1 MWFSN
6 EKTKYSSLIM
16 LIDVV
21 IINVSIILAYLIR
34 FKFSLPE
41 FNFKPYTEMFIWI
54 SIGSVFFLNAF
65 RLYSVS
71 ARTRW
76 DDQFYS
82 IVFAVG
88 VTLMLSISM
97 TYISANYAF
106 PRTVFILSGV
116 IQIILLLSW
125 RYLLWRVTKRM
136 FGVEKAIVVGVGE
149 EAFGLI
155 EKINKFSDNHL
166 EFVGFIT
173 QDDERSQTDGD
184 PQIEG
189 NGSRKILGTA
199 NEFESILD
207 NVEYDVVIII
217 SQIESS
223 IKEKIVNYCYSKNKG
238 VMLIPDLYEV
248 LLIRSAVHIIDDVPF
263 CDIRDESDDSNP
275 LKRTL
280 DLVVSLLGIVL
291 LFPMM
296 VVLGIIIRIDSSG
309 PAIYK
314 QERVTKGGK
323 SFILYKFRTMI
334 QDAEKGIPVFAV
346 EDDHRATRFGKF
358 LRLSRLDELP
368 QLINVIKGD
377 MSLVGPRPERPYFVE
392 QFSQKINGYENRH
405 KIKPGITGIAQ
416 VAGKYN
422 TGPREKLVFDLLYA
436 KKNNIIVDLQIL
448 LQTIKVIFMRDKA
461 S

>member
-6 EKTKYSSLIM
+6 EKTKYSFLIM
-16 LIDVV
+16 LVDAL
-21 IINVSIILAYLIR
+21 IINLSIILAYLIR

-41 FNFKPYTEMFIWI
+41 FNFKPYTDMFIWI
-54 SIGSVFFLNAF
+54 TMGGLFFLNSF

-82 IVFAVG
+82 IVFTV
-88 VTLMLSISM
+88 VLTLMLSISL

-106 PRTVFILSGV
+106 PRTVFVLSGF
-116 IQIILLLSW
+116 IQVVLLLTW
-125 RYLLWRVTKRM
+125 RYFLWQYTKKRL
-136 FGVEKAIVVGVGE
+136 GVERAIVVGGSLE
-149 EAFGLI
+149 SFEII

-173 QDDERSQTDGD
+173 QEKIDTYINKNENHR
-184 PQIEG
+184 
-189 NGSRKILGTA
+189 ILGSVD
-199 NEFESILD
+199 EFEGILGSM
-207 NVEYDVVIII
+207 EYDVVILV
-217 SQIESS
+217 SQIDTS
-223 IKEKIVNYCYSKNKG
+223 IKEKIVCYCYSRNKA

-248 LLIRSAVHIIDDVPF
+248 LLIKAGVHLIDDIPF
-263 CDIRDESDDSNP
+263 CDIRDESDENNP

-280 DLVVSLLGIVL
+280 DMVVSTLGLVILLPLLIVLGIVIKL
-291 LFPMM
+291 
-296 VVLGIIIRIDSSG
+296 DSVG

-314 QERVTKGGK
+314 QERVTRGGK

-346 EDDHRATRFGKF
+346 EDDQRTTRTGRF

-368 QLINVIKGD
+368 QLFNVLKGD
-377 MSLVGPRPERPYFVE
+377 MSLVGPRPERPFFVE
-392 QFSQKINGYENRH
+392 QFSQQINGYENRH
-405 KIKPGITGIAQ
+405 KIKPGITGVAQ

-436 KKNNIIVDLQIL
+436 KKNNIMVDMQIL
-448 LQTIKVIFMRDKA
+448 LQTIKVIFMKDKA